1 MNWMIAAGA
10 LNGALAV
17 MAGAFGAHG
26 LKAKLTPELLATWGT
41 GAEYH
46 MYHALALVLVGVVA
60 GAAPTGTINGA
71 GIAMLVGI
79 VLFSGSLY
87 VLALT
92 GVNYSLRYLKWSW
105 LLRRYSHLIGRH
117 DDPPVVRFDVLGKR
131 PRPLAETGF

>member
-1 MNWMIAAGA
+1 MNWMIVAGA

-60 GAAPTGTINGA
+60 GAAPTGMTNGA
-71 GIAMLVGI
+71 GIAMLAGI

-92 GVNYSLRYLKWSW
+92 GVKMLGAITPFGGVAFIVGW
-105 LLRRYSHLIGRH
+105 LL
-117 DDPPVVRFDVLGKR
+117 
-131 PRPLAETGF
+131 LAYAAWQGANA